1 MVGHGGVRM
10 TIKSTLI
17 DLAVV
22 AVIAG
27 AAFAIGYT
35 KGNAAGVQSQAQGIA
50 DAQHDAQTAKDNADK
65 ATTALLQIRKQLAD
79 QKQQLEDAQKV
90 ATLALDARD
99 HLQTQLAQANS
110 ARKAAERKLANETPA
125 CSDLQHLPICP
136 ELAHRLFGQSI
147 QAPVNGGTAAN
158 NGH

>member
-1 MVGHGGVRM
+1 M

-17 DLAVV
+17 DLGVV

-27 AAFAIGYT
+27 AALSIGYT
-35 KGNAAGVQSQAQGIA
+35 KGNAAGVQSQTQKVI
-50 DAQHDAQTAKDNADK
+50 DAQHNEQTAKDNEEK
-65 ATTALLQIRKQLAD
+65 ANTALGQIRAQLAD
-79 QKQQLEDAQKV
+79 QKQQLDIAQKV
-90 ATLALDARD
+90 AAAALDARD

-136 ELAHRLFGQSI
+136 ELAHRLFGQPV
-147 QAPVNGGTAAN
+147 QAPVRNGTTADN
-158 NGH
+158 SH